1 MLSTKLSGR
10 FGAMNPFASEHDAQ
24 GDDDHTGP
32 RMPTQSIRR
41 KPVTASDVARD
52 SAEVHE
58 ASDASVQNCMTYDLD
73 RPANSLDRPSLRETP
88 SADSLYVP
96 PRTETANDVN
106 SVGHDRER
114 PQDLQAGILSATE
127 PGVAPARTQD
137 DTRHPASIP
146 QTRQHGAKEL
156 IKAWAPEFGWIFL
169 AVAIFVAL
177 VVTLQ
182 QYDNKGLPDWPMGL
196 TLNTLVAFLA
206 TMCRSVII
214 IPIAEGLS
222 QLKWNW
228 FASKKRPVK
237 DLYIFDQASRGPWGS
252 VRLIF
257 RMKGR

>member
-1 MLSTKLSGR
+1 M
-10 FGAMNPFASEHDAQ
+10 
-24 GDDDHTGP
+24 
-32 RMPTQSIRR
+32 
-41 KPVTASDVARD
+41 
-52 SAEVHE
+52 
-58 ASDASVQNCMTYDLD
+58 ASDATAQDGMTYDLN
-73 RPANSLDRPSLRETP
+73 RPANSPDRPSLLELP
-88 SADSLYVP
+88 SVDSLNVE
-96 PRTETANDVN
+96 PRTENANDVN
-106 SVGHDRER
+106 SIGHDHQR
-114 PQDLQAGILSATE
+114 PQDLQAGLLSEDE
-127 PGVAPARTQD
+127 PGVARARTPD
-137 DTRHPASIP
+137 DTRPPASTP
-146 QTRQHGAKEL
+146 RPRQHGAKEL

-169 AVAIFVAL
+169 AIALFIAL